1 MKKLFNEIYKS
12 FKNLEEDRLS
22 ARKLTSFAFV
32 CFCGYIHIAHV
43 DKSNAV
49 SALTIDGIV
58 LLLLLGIITA
68 QNVIQFK
75 HGKQD
80 NQTN

>member
-1 MKKLFNEIYKS
+1 MRKIFKEIYGS
-12 FKNLEEDRLS
+12 FKNTNDNKLS

-32 CFCGYIHIAHV
+32 VLCGYIHYAHV
-43 DKSNAV
+43 DKSNAI

-75 HGKQD
+75 HGEN
-80 NQTN
+80 NQKN